1 MASCFVI
8 CKREYQSKQPE
19 KNSSGCCFFEGVFN
33 SMNRIFKAMSAM
45 ALGWIILSAEISL
58 AAEDP
63 LWGLLKKGGYIV
75 LMRNSAVDEGVGD
88 PKGYKVEDCAT
99 QLNLTDKG
107 RAEAKKI
114 GEEFK
119 KRKIPIKQVLTSQ
132 FCRTKETA
140 ALAFGKADVWEP
152 LNSFYDKPMRK
163 SEQTRLLHQ
172 RMEQAPKDGSNLVL
186 VTHGYNITSATGLNP
201 DPGDMLIIQPAF
213 KVGYRVVGELS
224 AKK

>member
-1 MASCFVI
+1 
-8 CKREYQSKQPE
+8 
-19 KNSSGCCFFEGVFN
+19 
-33 SMNRIFKAMSAM
+33 MNRISKTVGVTMLGLV
-45 ALGWIILSAEISL
+45 ALTGEQCL

-63 LWGLLKKGGYIV
+63 LWALLKKGGYVI
-75 LMRNSAVDEGVGD
+75 LMRNSAVDEGLGD
-88 PKGYKVEDCAT
+88 PKGYKVAECAT
-99 QLNLTDKG
+99 QLNLTAKG
-107 RAEAKKI
+107 KAEAKKI

-119 KRKIPIKQVLTSQ
+119 QRKIPIKQVLTSE
-132 FCRTKETA
+132 FCRTRETA
-140 ALAFGKADVWEP
+140 ALAFGKAETWEP

-172 RMEQAPKDGSNLVL
+172 RMENAPKGGSNLVL

-201 DPGDMLIIQPAF
+201 DPGDMLIIEPAF

>member
-1 MASCFVI
+1 MN
-8 CKREYQSKQPE
+8 EMSKTV
-19 KNSSGCCFFEGVFN
+19 G
-33 SMNRIFKAMSAM
+33 A
-45 ALGWIILSAEISL
+45 ALLGLAILSAQPSF

-63 LWGLLKKGGYIV
+63 LWGLLKKGGYVI
-75 LMRNSAVDEGVGD
+75 LMRNSAVDEGLGD

-119 KRKIPIKQVLTSQ
+119 ARKIPIKQVLTSQ
-132 FCRTKETA
+132 FCRAKETA
-140 ALAFGKADVWEP
+140 TLAFGKADVWEP

-172 RMEQAPKDGSNLVL
+172 RMESPPKDGSNLVL

-201 DPGDMLIIQPAF
+201 DPGDMLIIEPAF

-224 AKK
+224 ARK

>member
-1 MASCFVI
+1 MKKSRGRILPAFS
-8 CKREYQSKQPE
+8 
-19 KNSSGCCFFEGVFN
+19 FFEGVCN
-33 SMNRIFKAMSAM
+33 SMNQMSKTVGV
-45 ALGWIILSAEISL
+45 ALLGLAILSAQQSF

-63 LWGLLKKGGYIV
+63 IWGLLKKGGYVI
-75 LMRNSAVDEGVGD
+75 LMRNSAVDEGLGD

-99 QLNLTDKG
+99 QLNLNDKG

-172 RMEQAPKDGSNLVL
+172 RMESAPKDGSNIVL

-201 DPGDMLIIQPAF
+201 DPGDMLIIEPAF
-213 KVGYRVVGELS
+213 RVGYRVVGELS
-224 AKK
+224 ARK

>member
-1 MASCFVI
+1 MNQISKIVGALLLGLVALSTQ
-8 CKREYQSKQPE
+8 QS
-19 KNSSGCCFFEGVFN
+19 F
-33 SMNRIFKAMSAM
+33 
-45 ALGWIILSAEISL
+45 

-63 LWGLLKKGGYIV
+63 LWGLLKKGGYVI
-75 LMRNSAVDEGVGD
+75 LMRNSAVDEGLGD

-99 QLNLTDKG
+99 QLNLNDKG

-172 RMEQAPKDGSNLVL
+172 RMENAPKDGSNLVL

-201 DPGDMLIIQPAF
+201 DPGDMLIIEPAF

-224 AKK
+224 ARK

>member
-1 MASCFVI
+1 MN
-8 CKREYQSKQPE
+8 KMSKTV
-19 KNSSGCCFFEGVFN
+19 G
-33 SMNRIFKAMSAM
+33 AAL
-45 ALGWIILSAEISL
+45 LGWAMLSAHSSF

-63 LWGLLKKGGYIV
+63 IWGLLKKGGYVI
-75 LMRNSAVDEGVGD
+75 LMRNSAVDEGLGD
-88 PKGYKVEDCAT
+88 PKGYKVENCAT

-119 KRKIPIKQVLTSQ
+119 ARKIPIKQVLTSQ
-132 FCRTKETA
+132 FCRAKETA
-140 ALAFGKADVWEP
+140 TLAFGKADVWEP

-172 RMEQAPKDGSNLVL
+172 RMEQAPKDGSNLIL

-201 DPGDMLIIQPAF
+201 DPGDMLIIEPAF
-213 KVGYRVVGELS
+213 RVGYRVVGELS
-224 AKK
+224 ARK

>member
-1 MASCFVI
+1 MN
-8 CKREYQSKQPE
+8 QMSKTV
-19 KNSSGCCFFEGVFN
+19 GV
-33 SMNRIFKAMSAM
+33 
-45 ALGWIILSAEISL
+45 ALLGLAILSAQQSF

-63 LWGLLKKGGYIV
+63 IWGLLKKGGYVI
-75 LMRNSAVDEGVGD
+75 LMRNSAVDEGLGD
-88 PKGYKVEDCAT
+88 PKGYKVENCAT

-119 KRKIPIKQVLTSQ
+119 ARKIPIKQVLTSQ
-132 FCRTKETA
+132 FCRAKETA
-140 ALAFGKADVWEP
+140 TLAFGKADVWEP

-172 RMEQAPKDGSNLVL
+172 RMEQAPKDGSNLIL

-201 DPGDMLIIQPAF
+201 DPGDMLIIEPAF
-213 KVGYRVVGELS
+213 RVGYRVVGELS
-224 AKK
+224 ARK

>member
-1 MASCFVI
+1 
-8 CKREYQSKQPE
+8 
-19 KNSSGCCFFEGVFN
+19 
-33 SMNRIFKAMSAM
+33 MNRMSKTVRATM
-45 ALGWIILSAEISL
+45 LGLIVLIAQSSI

-63 LWGLLKKGGYIV
+63 LWGLLKKGGYII
-75 LMRNSAVDEGVGD
+75 LMRNSAVDEGLGD
-88 PKGYKVEDCAT
+88 PKGYKVEDCAS
-99 QLNLTDKG
+99 QLNLNDKG
-107 RAEAKKI
+107 RTEEKKI

-119 KRKIPIKQVLTSQ
+119 KRKIPIRQVLTSQ

-172 RMEQAPKDGSNLVL
+172 RMENPPKDGNLVL

-201 DPGDMLIIQPAF
+201 DPGDMLIIEPAF